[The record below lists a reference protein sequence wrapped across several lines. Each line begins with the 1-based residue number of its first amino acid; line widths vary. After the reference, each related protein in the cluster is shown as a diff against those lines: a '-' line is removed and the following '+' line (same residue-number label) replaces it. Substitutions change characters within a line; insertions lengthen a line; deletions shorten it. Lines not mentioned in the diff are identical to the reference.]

1 MHHKHSW
8 LYASYV
14 FVGLITLSSL
24 FYSFNIN
31 WADIFKPGEL
41 TPKVETLPAGMYRVK
56 LGQSVTVKGI
66 VYTFSKVISDNR
78 CLTETD
84 CVQPSKAEIELM
96 VGGLGAA
103 ETFNITTDSPTSYAN
118 VNIRIASLKPLPATD
133 TEKTELVLEITEII
147 NN

>member
-8 LYASYV
+8 LYASYI
-14 FVGLITLSSL
+14 FVGLIILSSL

-31 WADIFKPGEL
+31 WADLFKPGEL
-41 TPKVETLPAGMYRVK
+41 APKVEALPAGMYKVK

-66 VYTFSKVISDNR
+66 VYAFSKIISDNR
-78 CLTETD
+78 CLTEND
-84 CVQPSKAEIELM
+84 CVQPGKAEIELV

-103 ETFNITTDSPTSYAN
+103 ETFNVTTESPTSYAN
-118 VNIRIASLKPLPATD
+118 VNIRIVNLTPLPAVD
-133 TEKTELVLEITEII
+133 AAKAELVLEITEII